1 MAGGR
6 IRGLRWWII
15 LLVMA
20 GTALNYLTR
29 SVLGVAV
36 AGSTM
41 MTDIGMTTEQYGWVT
56 GIFQAGIM
64 GQPLAGY
71 ILDLIG
77 LRSGLAWFAAA
88 WGLLTMAHG
97 LANGWPS
104 LAALRGALGFAEG
117 TSHPG
122 GLKVVAEYFP
132 ARERGFATGI
142 YNIGASFGGI
152 LAPPLV
158 GLAVWLGSWR
168 AAFLIAGGL
177 ALLWAL
183 SWRLTYRP
191 RAAHPALGAEERA
204 HIEAGQ
210 EPHLAAA
217 PDLARPAPL
226 AILRQRNFWGIALP
240 RFLADPMWGM
250 LTFWMPLYLKTERG
264 FDLTAIVLF
273 AWLPFVA
280 ADAGCLFGPAVTA
293 ALQRRGIGLIAARKW
308 TFTLGA
314 AMMAAMLFVARVESP
329 VAAIALLSLGAF
341 AHQTLSITCIATSSD
356 LFRKHELGTVA
367 GSAGLLANL
376 GVLLSSL
383 AIGHWVGAWGYAP
396 FFVAVFLCDLL
407 AALVLWTFVCAPAEG

>member
-1 MAGGR
+1 MAGR
-6 IRGLRWWII
+6 IRGLRWWLIG
-15 LLVMA
+15 LVMA

-36 AGSTM
+36 AISPM
-41 MTDIGMTTEQYGWVT
+41 MADIGMTTEQYGWVT

-64 GQPLAGY
+64 FQPLAGY

-77 LRSGLAWFAAA
+77 LRIGLAAFAAA
-88 WGLLTMAHG
+88 WGGLTMMHG
-97 LANGWPS
+97 LANGWPA
-104 LAALRGALGFAEG
+104 LAGLRGALGFAEG

-158 GLAVWLGSWR
+158 GFSVWMWSWR

-177 ALLWAL
+177 ALAWAL
-183 SWRLTYRP
+183 AWRSTYRP
-191 RAAHPALGAEERA
+191 RADHPALGAEERA

-210 EPHLAAA
+210 EAHLAGAA
-217 PDLARPAPL
+217 EGVRPSPR

-250 LTFWMPLYLKTERG
+250 LTFWMPLYLRTERG
-264 FDLTAIVLF
+264 FDLAGIVLF
-273 AWLPFVA
+273 SWLPFVA
-280 ADAGCLFGPAVTA
+280 ADAGCLFGPAVAA
-293 ALQRRGIGLIAARKW
+293 ALQRRGVALIPARKL
-308 TFTLGA
+308 TFALGA
-314 AMMAAMLFVARVESP
+314 AMMAGMLFVARVESP

-383 AIGHWVGAWGYAP
+383 AIGHWVGQWGYEP
-396 FFVAVFLCDLL
+396 FFVAVFVCDLL
-407 AALVLWTFVCAPAEG
+407 AAVVLWSFVRAPAEQ